1 VKIVSR
7 LPPPNSHLFP
17 TFAHQHHSV
26 KKVSVSVINDL
37 VTDQRVHKVCTTL
50 HTMGFEVTLIGRKQ
64 RASMPLTAR
73 AYRTKRMK
81 LVFEKGVLFYA
92 FFQLRLFFVLL
103 FTKSHVL
110 VANDLDTLL
119 PNYLVSKLKR
129 IPLVYDT
136 HEIFTEVPE
145 LAGSAFKQ
153 NTWRRLERWLF
164 PKLQDVFTVNQSISD
179 WYYDKYKVRPRVVR
193 NMPRRAEPTAAHQP
207 DRRIRVKGSDGERE
221 IPAGK
226 KVVVL
231 QGAGINVDRGAEEL
245 VQAMEYLDDVL
256 LLIIGSGDVM
266 EQLEQIR
273 RGKKL
278 EEKVWFTGKIP
289 LELLQRYTRL
299 SDLGVT
305 LDKDTNI
312 NYRFSLPNK
321 IFDYI
326 QAGIP
331 VLCSDL
337 PEVARIVRDYN
348 VGAVIS
354 SHDPKHIAEAIRTA
368 FSREE
373 YSVWKHN
380 THRAA
385 QELCWETDEKE
396 LKAVYSRFL

>member
-1 VKIVSR
+1 MK
-7 LPPPNSHLFP
+7 N
-17 TFAHQHHSV
+17 
-26 KKVSVSVINDL
+26 VSVSVINDL

-50 HTMGFEVTLIGRKQ
+50 HTMGFDVTLIGREQ
-64 RASMPLTAR
+64 RASIPLSPR
-73 AYRTKRMK
+73 SYRTKRMK
-81 LVFEKGVLFYA
+81 LLFEKGVLFYA

-103 FTKSHVL
+103 YRKSDLL
-110 VANDLDTLL
+110 VSNDLDTLL
-119 PNYLVSKLKR
+119 PNYLVSKLKG

-145 LAGSAFKQ
+145 LSGSAFKQ
-153 NTWRRLERWLF
+153 NTWRRLERWIF
-164 PKLQDVFTVNQSISD
+164 PKLKDVFTVNRSISD

-193 NMPRRAEPTAAHQP
+193 NMPRRAHVVKNDQP
-207 DRRIRVKGSDGERE
+207 DRNVRVKGSEVERE

-245 VQAMEYLDDVL
+245 VQAMEYVDDVL
-256 LLIIGSGDVM
+256 LLIVGSGDVM
-266 EQLEQIR
+266 EQLEHIR
-273 RGKKL
+273 REKKL
-278 EEKVWFTGKIP
+278 EEKIWFTGKVP

-348 VGAVIS
+348 VGLVIS
-354 SHDPKHIAEAIRTA
+354 SHDPKHIAEAIQTA
-368 FSREE
+368 FTTEQ
-373 YSVWKHN
+373 YTIWKQN
-380 THRAA
+380 TLRAA
-385 QELCWETDEKE
+385 EELCWETDEKE
-396 LKAVYSRFL
+396 LIAVYSRFL